1 MCPKSSLAIDGI
13 MDVYQFS
20 TTLGEVDEMRDYV
33 KDFFFL
39 ISLSQINFWIVS
51 RQDWKIG
58 LW

>member
-20 TTLGEVDEMRDYV
+20 TTVGEVDEMRDYV

-51 RQDWKIG
+51 CQD
-58 LW
+58 